1 MKKILPIILAIIATA
16 FVVTLLY
23 KQKLKSD
30 LGIDKINELN
40 QEITRTQSLMSG
52 YQADINQLEKDL
64 KDKNWLLSKETENL
78 SGFTAQRNKIQESL
92 YYLDKALGRDGSSS
106 SESKASS
113 PKTGT
118 WN

>member
-1 MKKILPIILAIIATA
+1 MKKIIPVILAIIATA

-40 QEITRTQSLMSG
+40 VQITRTQSLMSW
-52 YQADINQLEKDL
+52 YQWDINQLEKDL
-64 KDKNWLLSKETENL
+64 KDKNDLLKKETANL
-78 SGFTAQRNKIQESL
+78 SGFVTERDKIQEAL
-92 YYLDKALGRDGSSS
+92 YYLDKSLGRSESSS
-106 SESKASS
+106 S
-113 PKTGT
+113 KTGT